1 MDSYCFRNDQVAKLK
16 RFVREKFHNATQE
29 KRKEASALET
39 KLIEYASTKDSLI
52 QKNLK
57 GVVSDSI
64 LKQQLDSIEKKELED
79 RASLAM
85 LGNTVGS
92 PEEVLEFIEEY
103 LTSPSTIWKK
113 ANIST
118 QIKLQWFQFPSGT
131 IYDGKEFGTTKV
143 SSVFKAKEVILS
155 PLSATVDFIGL
166 YWDGIVDELHQ
177 WSKVMY
183 FAQSLNLSP
192 LLS

>member
-1 MDSYCFRNDQVAKLK
+1 MLHRK
-16 RFVREKFHNATQE
+16 EKG
-29 KRKEASALET
+29 EASALET

-118 QIKLQWFQFPSGT
+118 QIKLPVVPISSGT
-131 IYDGKEFGTTKV
+131 IYDGKRIWNYESIK
-143 SSVFKAKEVILS
+143 SVFKAKEVILS